1 MIPDYQTLMRPLL
14 ECIQDGQEHL
24 FKNVIEQLADRFEL
38 TQEER
43 EQLAPS
49 GHRALFSGR
58 VGWAKTYLKKAGL
71 LEQRKRGILSITS
84 LGIKAL
90 KSKKKIDVTYLT
102 GYPNFVDFY
111 APSSRNDKTREN
123 ECAPAIDPECT
134 PPVTPEETIAHAYEQ
149 IHNKLSSEL
158 LDVVLMQD
166 FAFFERLVVELLV
179 KMGYGGSIQ
188 DAGQA
193 IGRTGD
199 EGIDGIIKEDKLG
212 LDVVHI
218 QAKKWNRN
226 NTVGRPELQKF
237 VGALAG
243 QGRTKGIFITTS
255 SFTKE
260 AQSYK
265 PQGVKLVKIDG
276 EKLTQLMIEYGLGV
290 TTAFSYEIKRID
302 RDYFNDLDD

>member
-49 GHRALFSGR
+49 GHSALFSGR

-111 APSSRNDKTREN
+111 AP
-123 ECAPAIDPECT
+123 
-134 PPVTPEETIAHAYEQ
+134 
-149 IHNKLSSEL
+149 
-158 LDVVLMQD
+158 
-166 FAFFERLVVELLV
+166 
-179 KMGYGGSIQ
+179 
-188 DAGQA
+188 
-193 IGRTGD
+193 
-199 EGIDGIIKEDKLG
+199 
-212 LDVVHI
+212 
-218 QAKKWNRN
+218 
-226 NTVGRPELQKF
+226 
-237 VGALAG
+237 
-243 QGRTKGIFITTS
+243 
-255 SFTKE
+255 
-260 AQSYK
+260 
-265 PQGVKLVKIDG
+265 
-276 EKLTQLMIEYGLGV
+276 
-290 TTAFSYEIKRID
+290 
-302 RDYFNDLDD
+302 

>member
-243 QGRTKGIFITTS
+243 QG
-255 SFTKE
+255 
-260 AQSYK
+260 
-265 PQGVKLVKIDG
+265 VKLVKIDG

>member
-1 MIPDYQTLMRPLL
+1 M
-14 ECIQDGQEHL
+14 
-24 FKNVIEQLADRFEL
+24 A
-38 TQEER
+38 
-43 EQLAPS
+43 
-49 GHRALFSGR
+49 
-58 VGWAKTYLKKAGL
+58 
-71 LEQRKRGILSITS
+71 
-84 LGIKAL
+84 

-102 GYPNFVDFY
+102 GYPNVVDFY

-123 ECAPAIDPECT
+123 ECAPAID
-134 PPVTPEETIAHAYEQ
+134 PEETIAHAYEQ

-243 QGRTKGIFITTS
+243 QGSTKGIFITTS

>member
-24 FKNVIEQLADRFEL
+24 LRDTVDRLADRFEL
-38 TQEER
+38 SREER
-43 EQLAPS
+43 EQSAPS
-49 GHRALFSGR
+49 GGAPLFYNR
-58 VGWAKTYLKKAGL
+58 VSWAKIYLKKAGL
-71 LEQRKRGILSITS
+71 LEQRKRGCLSITPA
-84 LGIKAL
+84 GAKAL
-90 KSKKKIDVTYLT
+90 KSGAKIDVAYLMRYPDFIRFQANSPQNEATQISETAT
-102 GYPNFVDFY
+102 G
-111 APSSRNDKTREN
+111 
-123 ECAPAIDPECT
+123 CT

-158 LDVVLMQD
+158 LDAVLMQD

-179 KMGYGGSIQ
+179 RMGYGGSIR
-188 DAGQA
+188 DAGRA

-212 LDVVHI
+212 LDVIHI
-218 QAKKWNRN
+218 QAKRWNRN

-243 QGRTKGIFITTS
+243 QGSTKGIFLTTS

-260 AQSYK
+260 AESYK

-276 EKLTQLMIEYGLGV
+276 ERLAQLMIEHDLGV
-290 TTAFSYEIKRID
+290 STAFSYAIKRID
-302 RDYFNDLDD
+302 RDYFNELDE

>member
-49 GHRALFSGR
+49 GHSALFSGR

-102 GYPNFVDFY
+102 GYPNYVDFY

-123 ECAPAIDPECT
+123 ECSPAIDPECT

-158 LDVVLMQD
+158 LDVVLM
-166 FAFFERLVVELLV
+166 
-179 KMGYGGSIQ
+179 
-188 DAGQA
+188 
-193 IGRTGD
+193 
-199 EGIDGIIKEDKLG
+199 
-212 LDVVHI
+212 
-218 QAKKWNRN
+218 
-226 NTVGRPELQKF
+226 
-237 VGALAG
+237 
-243 QGRTKGIFITTS
+243 
-255 SFTKE
+255 
-260 AQSYK
+260 
-265 PQGVKLVKIDG
+265 
-276 EKLTQLMIEYGLGV
+276 
-290 TTAFSYEIKRID
+290 
-302 RDYFNDLDD
+302 

>member
-226 NTVGRPELQKF
+226 NTVGRPELQNSW
-237 VGALAG
+237 VHSPD
-243 QGRTKGIFITTS
+243 REVRKGFLS
-255 SFTKE
+255 PLPLS
-260 AQSYK
+260 
-265 PQGVKLVKIDG
+265 P
-276 EKLTQLMIEYGLGV
+276 
-290 TTAFSYEIKRID
+290 KR
-302 RDYFNDLDD
+302 RNPTNPRESNWSKSTERN

>member
-24 FKNVIEQLADRFEL
+24 FKNIVAKLADRFEL
-38 TQEER
+38 TREER
-43 EQLAPS
+43 EQLQPS
-49 GHRALFSGR
+49 GHYPLFSGR

-71 LEQRKRGILSITS
+71 LEQRKRGILSITPP
-84 LGIKAL
+84 GIKAL
-90 KSKKKIDVTYLT
+90 QSQKEIDVAYLT
-102 GYPNFVDFY
+102 GCPNFIEFY
-111 APSSRNDKTREN
+111 TSSSRSEKTRKN
-123 ECAPAIDPECT
+123 EFVPATDPECA

-149 IHNKLSSEL
+149 IHNKLSSDL
-158 LDVVLMQD
+158 LDTVLMQD

-179 KMGYGGSIQ
+179 KIGYGGSIQ

-243 QGRTKGIFITTS
+243 QGSTKGIFITTS

>member
-49 GHRALFSGR
+49 GHSALFSGR

-226 NTVGRPELQKF
+226 NTVATSRIAKIRGCTRRTGKYERDFHHHFLFHQRGAILQTP
-237 VGALAG
+237 GSQTG
-243 QGRTKGIFITTS
+243 QNRRRETDSAHDRIRTRGHDC
-255 SFTKE
+255 
-260 AQSYK
+260 
-265 PQGVKLVKIDG
+265 VL
-276 EKLTQLMIEYGLGV
+276 L
-290 TTAFSYEIKRID
+290 
-302 RDYFNDLDD
+302 

>member
-38 TQEER
+38 TREER

-123 ECAPAIDPECT
+123 ECAPAIDPE
-134 PPVTPEETIAHAYEQ
+134 ETIAHAYEQ

-199 EGIDGIIKEDKLG
+199 EGIDGIIKAGSGRRPYPGQEMEQEQYSRTSR
-212 LDVVHI
+212 I
-218 QAKKWNRN
+218 AKIRGCTRRTGKYERDFYHHFLFHQRGAILQTPGSQTGQNRRRE
-226 NTVGRPELQKF
+226 TDTAHDRI
-237 VGALAG
+237 
-243 QGRTKGIFITTS
+243 RTRGHDC
-255 SFTKE
+255 
-260 AQSYK
+260 
-265 PQGVKLVKIDG
+265 VL
-276 EKLTQLMIEYGLGV
+276 L
-290 TTAFSYEIKRID
+290 
-302 RDYFNDLDD
+302 

>member
-38 TQEER
+38 TREER

-123 ECAPAIDPECT
+123 ECAPAIDPE
-134 PPVTPEETIAHAYEQ
+134 ETIAHAYEQ

-226 NTVGRPELQKF
+226 NTAKIRGCTRRTGKYERDFYHHFLFHQRGAILQTP
-237 VGALAG
+237 GSQTG
-243 QGRTKGIFITTS
+243 QNRRRETDTAHDRIRTRGHDC
-255 SFTKE
+255 
-260 AQSYK
+260 
-265 PQGVKLVKIDG
+265 VL
-276 EKLTQLMIEYGLGV
+276 L
-290 TTAFSYEIKRID
+290 
-302 RDYFNDLDD
+302 

>member
-1 MIPDYQTLMRPLL
+1 M
-14 ECIQDGQEHL
+14 G
-24 FKNVIEQLADRFEL
+24 DRFEL

-43 EQLAPS
+43 GTVSSQRPS
-49 GHRALFSGR
+49 CTFSGR

-84 LGIKAL
+84 GNKGFKI
-90 KSKKKIDVTYLT
+90 KKKIDVTYLT

-243 QGRTKGIFITTS
+243 QGSTKGIFITTS

>member
-38 TQEER
+38 TREER

-111 APSSRNDKTREN
+111 PRRPATTRRGKTSARLLSIRKKRS
-123 ECAPAIDPECT
+123 PT
-134 PPVTPEETIAHAYEQ
+134 PTNRYTI
-149 IHNKLSSEL
+149 NC
-158 LDVVLMQD
+158 
-166 FAFFERLVVELLV
+166 
-179 KMGYGGSIQ
+179 
-188 DAGQA
+188 
-193 IGRTGD
+193 
-199 EGIDGIIKEDKLG
+199 
-212 LDVVHI
+212 
-218 QAKKWNRN
+218 
-226 NTVGRPELQKF
+226 RPNCWM
-237 VGALAG
+237 
-243 QGRTKGIFITTS
+243 
-255 SFTKE
+255 
-260 AQSYK
+260 SY
-265 PQGVKLVKIDG
+265 
-276 EKLTQLMIEYGLGV
+276 
-290 TTAFSYEIKRID
+290 
-302 RDYFNDLDD
+302 

>member
-14 ECIQDGQEHL
+14 ECIEDGEEHL
-24 FKNVIEQLADRFEL
+24 FKDIVEKLASRFQLSR
-38 TQEER
+38 EER
-43 EQLAPS
+43 EQLQPS
-49 GHRALFSGR
+49 GRYPLFSGR
-58 VGWAKTYLKKAGL
+58 VGWAKTYMKKAGL
-71 LEQRKRGILSITS
+71 LEQRKRGYLSITP

-90 KSKKKIDVTYLT
+90 KSGEKIDVTYLMR
-102 GYPNFVDFY
+102 YPNFIRFQTG
-111 APSSRNDKTREN
+111 SSHNKKIPKPQST
-123 ECAPAIDPECT
+123 PAIDPECT
-134 PPVTPEETIAHAYEQ
+134 PPITPEEIIAHAYEQ

-158 LDVVLMQD
+158 LDVVLTQD

-188 DAGQA
+188 DAGRA
-193 IGRTGD
+193 VGRTGD

-212 LDVVHI
+212 LDVIHI
-218 QAKKWNRN
+218 QAKKWSRN

-243 QGRTKGIFITTS
+243 QGSTKGIFITTS

-260 AQSYK
+260 AEYYK

-276 EKLTQLMIEYGLGV
+276 EKLALLMIEHNLGV
-290 TTAFSYEIKRID
+290 STAFSYDIKRID
-302 RDYFNDLDD
+302 RDYFNDLED

>member
-49 GHRALFSGR
+49 GHSALFSGR

-226 NTVGRPELQKF
+226 NIKCT
-237 VGALAG
+237 
-243 QGRTKGIFITTS
+243 TKS
-255 SFTKE
+255 CK
-260 AQSYK
+260 K
-265 PQGVKLVKIDG
+265 K
-276 EKLTQLMIEYGLGV
+276 
-290 TTAFSYEIKRID
+290 AFRK
-302 RDYFNDLDD
+302 NM

>member
-38 TQEER
+38 TREER

-111 APSSRNDKTREN
+111 APSSTTTRRGKTSARLLSIRKKRS
-123 ECAPAIDPECT
+123 PT
-134 PPVTPEETIAHAYEQ
+134 PTNRYTI
-149 IHNKLSSEL
+149 NC
-158 LDVVLMQD
+158 
-166 FAFFERLVVELLV
+166 
-179 KMGYGGSIQ
+179 
-188 DAGQA
+188 
-193 IGRTGD
+193 
-199 EGIDGIIKEDKLG
+199 
-212 LDVVHI
+212 
-218 QAKKWNRN
+218 
-226 NTVGRPELQKF
+226 RPNCWM
-237 VGALAG
+237 
-243 QGRTKGIFITTS
+243 
-255 SFTKE
+255 
-260 AQSYK
+260 SY
-265 PQGVKLVKIDG
+265 
-276 EKLTQLMIEYGLGV
+276 
-290 TTAFSYEIKRID
+290 
-302 RDYFNDLDD
+302 

>member
-38 TQEER
+38 TREER

-123 ECAPAIDPECT
+123 ECAPAIDPE
-134 PPVTPEETIAHAYEQ
+134 ETIAHAYEQ

-166 FAFFERLVVELLV
+166 FSFFARL
-179 KMGYGGSIQ
+179 
-188 DAGQA
+188 
-193 IGRTGD
+193 
-199 EGIDGIIKEDKLG
+199 
-212 LDVVHI
+212 
-218 QAKKWNRN
+218 
-226 NTVGRPELQKF
+226 F
-237 VGALAG
+237 V
-243 QGRTKGIFITTS
+243 
-255 SFTKE
+255 
-260 AQSYK
+260 
-265 PQGVKLVKIDG
+265 
-276 EKLTQLMIEYGLGV
+276 
-290 TTAFSYEIKRID
+290 
-302 RDYFNDLDD
+302 

>member
-1 MIPDYQTLMRPLL
+1 MIPDYQTLMQPLL
-14 ECIQDGQEHL
+14 EAIQDGQEHI
-24 FKNVIEQLADRFEL
+24 FKNIVEKLADRFEL
-38 TQEER
+38 SLEER
-43 EQLAPS
+43 EQLQPS
-49 GHRALFSGR
+49 GRYPLFSGR

-71 LEQRKRGILSITS
+71 LEQRKRGYLSITP
-84 LGIKAL
+84 LGTKAL
-90 KSKKKIDVTYLT
+90 KSGKEINITYLMR
-102 GYPNFVDFY
+102 YPDFVRF
-111 APSSRNDKTREN
+111 SSISSHNGKMQKPKIIPE
-123 ECAPAIDPECT
+123 ADPDCT
-134 PPVTPEETIAHAYEQ
+134 PSITPEETIAHAYEQ

-158 LDVVLMQD
+158 LDVVLTQD

-188 DAGQA
+188 DAGRA

-212 LDVVHI
+212 LDVIHI
-218 QAKKWNRN
+218 QAKKWNKN

-243 QGRTKGIFITTS
+243 QGSTKGIFITTS

-260 AQSYK
+260 AESYR

-276 EKLTQLMIEYGLGV
+276 GKLAQLMIEHNLGV
-290 TTAFSYEIKRID
+290 STAFSYDIKRID
-302 RDYFNDLDD
+302 RDYFNDLDE

>member
-14 ECIQDGQEHL
+14 EAIQDGQEHV
-24 FKNVIEQLADRFEL
+24 FKNIVEKLADRFEL

-43 EQLAPS
+43 GQLALS

-71 LEQRKRGILSITS
+71 LEQRKRGILSITP
-84 LGIKAL
+84 LGIEAL
-90 KSKKKIDVTYLT
+90 QSKKKIDVTYLT

-111 APSSRNDKTREN
+111 SPSSRNEKTRKN
-123 ECAPAIDPECT
+123 EFVPTTDPGCT
-134 PPVTPEETIAHAYEQ
+134 PLITPEETIAHAYEQ

-158 LDVVLMQD
+158 LDVVLTQD

-188 DAGQA
+188 DAGRA

-212 LDVVHI
+212 LDVIHI
-218 QAKKWNRN
+218 QAKKWNKN

-243 QGRTKGIFITTS
+243 QGSTKGIFITTS

-260 AQSYK
+260 AESYR

-276 EKLTQLMIEYGLGV
+276 GKLAQLMIEHNLGV
-290 TTAFSYEIKRID
+290 STAFSYDIKRID